1 MKMKNRV
8 VTLALLLCTLPLWAE
23 EPLSPPPTPEEFLS
37 YKIGEQFTP
46 HHRLVAYLEKLA
58 QTSPLV
64 TLERYG
70 ETYEGRPL
78 YTLVITSARNHAA
91 LESIRSRSLQISRP
105 DRTSEVAAAQIA
117 SETPAVVWLAFGVHG
132 DESSSAEAAI
142 TVARQLLDDSEQT
155 QRILEE
161 CVVIIDP
168 LQNPDGRERYV
179 QWFARTRGAKPNP
192 NPDAFEHTQPWPGG
206 RFNHY
211 LTDMNRDWSWVSQRE
226 TRGRVDAYR
235 RWEPQVYV
243 DFHEMGP
250 ELSYFFPPG
259 AEPVNANVAAGI
271 SKWLELFG
279 RANAE
284 AFTRNGWSF
293 FVKDIFDLFY
303 PGYGDS
309 WPSLRG
315 AVGMTY
321 EVAGGGRGGSLYQR
335 EDGSVLS
342 LGDRVARHVT
352 TAMATLRTAAAHR
365 RDLILYT
372 HQALAR
378 NLAQEATTF
387 LLPPGSPN
395 LEHVAEIL
403 TAQGIEVGLLRSPVT
418 VKVTPI
424 DSEQSESRPFPA
436 GTVVVSTRQ
445 PLGSL
450 ARALLERTPV
460 MSRTF
465 LDQQRDRADGD
476 ESDQFYDVTS
486 WSLPIAT
493 NVAAFVTR
501 SADRIAADPWVR
513 GSRPAVVDAA
523 RYGYLVNG
531 TDPNVYRAA
540 GALLAAKMKFSV
552 ATEAFRLGTTDFARG
567 TLLIVRQNNSAQLE
581 SDLQRIAEGSGATL
595 IGADSPWIGETSFG
609 ALRFQ
614 FVREPKIALVGGP
627 GIGATGFGSLWFTLD
642 RDTPI
647 PHSVVTSDRL
657 GSIDM
662 SRFNVIVLPDSEE
675 LANILPK
682 SAVEKLSAW
691 VKNGGT
697 LVAVK
702 GAAAFLRSK
711 DVELSKLKEWEPAKK
726 KEGEEEVLIEERYN
740 DFRIPGAALRTKMNE
755 RSYLTFGLSRP
766 PAVTIDGS
774 KTLLPLPHKVDNV
787 VTVDATSPLIAGFAF
802 PESIE
807 RVKGSVYLA
816 QEKAGK
822 GAVITFADDPHF
834 RVFWRGTLPMFLN
847 AVLYAPSFR

>member
-1 MKMKNRV
+1 MKNRV
-8 VTLALLLCTLPLWAE
+8 VMFALLLCTLPLWAE
-23 EPLSPPPTPEEFLS
+23 EPFSPPPTPEEFLG
-37 YKIGEQFTP
+37 YKTGERFTP
-46 HHRLVAYLEKLA
+46 HHRLVAYLETLA
-58 QTSPLV
+58 RTSPLV
-64 TLERYG
+64 KLERYG

-78 YTLVITSARNHAA
+78 HTLVITSARNHAS
-91 LESIRSRSLQISRP
+91 LESIRSRSLEISRP
-105 DRTSEVAAAQIA
+105 DRTSELAAAQIA
-117 SETPAVVWLAFGVHG
+117 RETPAVVWLAFGVHG

-142 TVARQLLDDSEQT
+142 TVARQLLDDSEET
-155 QRILEE
+155 RRILEE

-179 QWFARTRGAKPNP
+179 QWFARTRGAKPNA

-250 ELSYFFPPG
+250 ESSYFFPPG

-279 RANAE
+279 RANAD

-335 EDGSVLS
+335 EDGIVLS

-372 HQALAR
+372 REALAR
-378 NLAQEATTF
+378 NLTQEATTF

-395 LEHVAEIL
+395 LEHVAETL

-418 VKVTPI
+418 VRVTPI

-460 MSRTF
+460 MGRTF
-465 LDQQRDRADGD
+465 LDQQRERAAGD

-486 WSLPIAT
+486 WSLPIAA
-493 NVAAFVTR
+493 NVAAFVAR
-501 SADRIAADPWVR
+501 PADRIAADPWVR
-513 GSRPAVVDAA
+513 GSRPAVVQAA

-552 ATEAFRLGTTDFARG
+552 ATEAFRLGTADFARG

-581 SDLQRIAEGSGATL
+581 SDLQRIAEGSGAML
-595 IGADSPWIGETSFG
+595 VAADSPWIGETSFG

-627 GIGATGFGSLWFTLD
+627 GIGATSFGSLWFTLD

-657 GSIDM
+657 GSLDM

-675 LANILPK
+675 LGNLLPK
-682 SAVEKLSAW
+682 TTVEKLSAW

-711 DVELSKLKEWEPAKK
+711 DVELSKLKEWEPPKK
-726 KEGEEEVLIEERYN
+726 KEGEEEVPIEERYN

-755 RSYLTFGLSRP
+755 RSYLTFGLWRP

-774 KTLLPLPHKVDNV
+774 KTLLPLPHKIDNV
-787 VTVDATSPLIAGFAF
+787 VTVDASSPLIAGFAF

-822 GAVITFADDPHF
+822 GAVITFADEPHF